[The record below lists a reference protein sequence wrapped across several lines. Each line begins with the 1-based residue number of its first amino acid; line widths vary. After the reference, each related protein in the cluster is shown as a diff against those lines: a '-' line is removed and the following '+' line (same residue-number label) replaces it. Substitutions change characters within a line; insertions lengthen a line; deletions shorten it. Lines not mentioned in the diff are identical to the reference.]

1 VCERERERESERELD
16 RDRESAKRIKR
27 TEQDPCIIIP
37 QQDKRYRENFTTPTK
52 KNLTNQYHSRSFF
65 KYKIL
70 QACYL

>member
-1 VCERERERESERELD
+1 MRERERERESERELD

-52 KNLTNQYHSRSFF
+52 KT
-65 KYKIL
+65 
-70 QACYL
+70 